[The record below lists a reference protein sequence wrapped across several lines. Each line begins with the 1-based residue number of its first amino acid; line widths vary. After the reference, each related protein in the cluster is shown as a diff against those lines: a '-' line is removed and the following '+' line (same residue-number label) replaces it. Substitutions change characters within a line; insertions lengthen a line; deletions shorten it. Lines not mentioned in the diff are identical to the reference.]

1 MGKTQGGDIGRL
13 RRAYVFV
20 LLLLWMNT
28 NVTSY
33 CTAESYFHWT
43 QNSIFS
49 FLFSSA
55 SLSKKLILI
64 KHKDMRYN
72 WWHFWFRSNFTTQK
86 KKTHDF
92 RFDVYTRKKLWRWFL
107 VGRRGTSKQFTLN
120 SVSIQI
126 DNWFIFW
133 FLCQTNILL
142 IHFTNILDR
151 NIGIFV
157 DWQMVLHRLYSKAN
171 I

>member
-1 MGKTQGGDIGRL
+1 
-13 RRAYVFV
+13 
-20 LLLLWMNT
+20 
-28 NVTSY
+28 
-33 CTAESYFHWT
+33 
-43 QNSIFS
+43 
-49 FLFSSA
+49 
-55 SLSKKLILI
+55 
-64 KHKDMRYN
+64 MRYN

-171 I
+171 IFKSNRTHENERRFCDILALLLLFLLFNVVLVTWESERQFGGDLARLTLFFEHKK